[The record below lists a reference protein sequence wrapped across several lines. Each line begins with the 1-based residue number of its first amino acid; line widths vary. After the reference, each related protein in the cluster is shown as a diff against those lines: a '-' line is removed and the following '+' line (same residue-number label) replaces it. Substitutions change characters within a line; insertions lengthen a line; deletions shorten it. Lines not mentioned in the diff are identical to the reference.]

1 MSAVSQPANPLWTA
15 VERYFEVAL
24 YLLVFVGF
32 GALAS
37 TGGLDTL
44 TVLLVGGALLF
55 RGYALLSR
63 RSVLLPERW
72 TTPLT
77 LAYALFY
84 LADYLLLSRTFLY
97 ATVHLVLFVM
107 LVRLFSA
114 RRDRDFYFL
123 AVLSFLMLLAASV
136 LTVESTFLFAFGAF
150 MLVAVITFILMEMRS
165 SSARATVRARP
176 LTDIRIPRQ
185 MGFWLAATAPAFVFF
200 MLLTGAAIF
209 FVLPRF
215 SSSYLGAYGANGGI
229 ATGFSDHVQLGQI
242 GEIQQSNSLVMHIQ
256 IDGDQHGAYDL
267 KWRGVTLNLFNGTSW
282 SNPHEQHFVH
292 RVGGRFLLAAQ
303 PNPVIAPTVVRYR
316 VLMEPVASSVFFL
329 APTPL
334 TLEGNYQV
342 VSMDAGGGVFD
353 PDPEHPVN
361 SYEARSNIAQAT
373 PAQLRASSSD
383 YPPEVALND
392 LQMPGS
398 LDPRVS
404 RVAEQIAASE
414 SNNYDKAAALERY
427 LRANFKYTLQL
438 PRASNRDPVA
448 FFLFDRKQGHCEYFA
463 SSMAVMLRSLGI
475 PSRVVNGFRTGEFND
490 LTSQYLVRASNAH
503 SWVEAFF
510 PGYGWIGFDPTPAA
524 PVPIRSGW
532 GRAMLYLDAMAS
544 FWREWIINYDI
555 SHQHALGR
563 QATQST
569 LDWLRHA
576 QYWSRRQY
584 DRLLNAARHTQQIVS
599 DAPVAWGLGALGIV
613 ALLVAGANAQRIW
626 RAVSRR
632 RVAARPEKF
641 PVTAATIWY
650 ERTLRELAR
659 KGFRKSDAQ
668 TPEEFVRSISDQ
680 VLREPIS
687 RFTEHY
693 ERARFGASAEDA
705 ARLPELFEEFA
716 RKDRD

>member
-72 TTPLT
+72 TTSLT

-97 ATVHLVLFVM
+97 TTVHLVLFVM